1 MIRGRTSLKNTQEL
15 VFVGPAKQL
24 HGRGKLEELAVS
36 TAEIRNIEVFSEK
49 DAYIVKSSLAKT
61 VKEINSF
68 RHKIQELLWL
78 KRVTLKLLLEV

>member
-49 DAYIVKSSLAKT
+49 DAYIVKSSLATSTSFTSFNLLIPVMFTTTRFPKT
-61 VKEINSF
+61 
-68 RHKIQELLWL
+68 
-78 KRVTLKLLLEV
+78 